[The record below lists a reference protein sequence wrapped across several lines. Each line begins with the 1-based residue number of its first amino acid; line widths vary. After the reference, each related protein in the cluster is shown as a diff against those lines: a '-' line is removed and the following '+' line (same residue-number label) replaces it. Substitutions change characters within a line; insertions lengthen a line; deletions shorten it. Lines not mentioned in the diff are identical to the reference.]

1 MTVGS
6 KTVAVSP
13 SDIAYDEA
21 AMSLTLTVRDVPT
34 RQQMRVV
41 FTDGLRIAQN
51 PVEQDCYEILLHAQI
66 QFLAKEKALTA
77 IREEGVHAIGS
88 FAAINKGPRFDGDF
102 LTVDL
107 PESVVSALEEVL
119 LRS

>member
-1 MTVGS
+1 M
-6 KTVAVSP
+6 AVSP

-41 FTDGLRIAQN
+41 FTDGRGLRRTRWNRTAMRF
-51 PVEQDCYEILLHAQI
+51 CFTRRSS
-66 QFLAKEKALTA
+66 FLAKEKALTA

-88 FAAINKGPRFDGDF
+88 FAAINRGPRFDGDF